1 MSRCANKYPDV
12 KAFGFRASWYVRVG
26 QAFLFCQIHDGPWN
40 NCRRLVPASFNVFAQ
55 NSSVTIHHWDQFSE
69 LVTRSRL
76 GLVKSEM
83 QHTLE
88 PRMLDRNIQIDET
101 HSRAICREIG
111 ERLRISL
118 SQRTSK
124 LPESM
129 RRQLNRLRELD
140 EGVSPSIV
148 PSMNDR

>member
-88 PRMLDRNIQIDET
+88 PRMLDRNIQIDENSQPCYL
-101 HSRAICREIG
+101 SRNRREIAH
-111 ERLRISL
+111 
-118 SQRTSK
+118 
-124 LPESM
+124 
-129 RRQLNRLRELD
+129 
-140 EGVSPSIV
+140 IV
-148 PSMNDR
+148 VTKNVETA